1 MLRFSRKT
9 YRAFTLLKSLE
20 NSRAIS
26 VANYK
31 LSGWDQV
38 PFKLDVTCLFD
49 KKEGLPGVL
58 GNKGTWPFTFGE
70 QGIS

>member
-49 KKEGLPGVL
+49 KKEGLPGV
-58 GNKGTWPFTFGE
+58 
-70 QGIS
+70 